1 MDKNKIIEG
10 AAKLVA
16 KGALDKAIREYQK
29 VLDLD
34 PRDMRVLQKMGELYQ
49 KKGDNPQAA
58 SFFTRVA
65 EVYAQ
70 DGFFLKAVALYKQVL
85 KLNPDLVEVNVKLAE
100 LHQHLGLMTEAMAFF
115 QVVVAHHERKGD
127 TKATFATLKKM
138 VDLDPEN
145 VSSRL
150 KLAELYAREQMG
162 GEALGEFK
170 RAAEWLERNNRPDER
185 LRVLERIAA
194 LEPDNV
200 QLARNL
206 AHDYLARGDHKRA
219 LAKLQL
225 CFKADPRDIPTL
237 NLLAQAFTAL
247 NHTSKTL
254 SVYKELAKLYA
265 ERNQHAEARD
275 AWGKIERL
283 DPADADLV
291 AWKTSQRPQTA
302 APREAAPAAPR
313 QARTSVSQAI
323 AQVQAAQPPPPPA
336 PTPAPVTLSREQIQ
350 KLLAETDVYVKY
362 GLHDKALEH
371 LRRIFA
377 VDPENLDAHEKAY
390 VIYRSAGQAAQA
402 TEQLLN
408 VLRLCTRGLE
418 RKRAQQYLD
427 TLLSEAPG
435 HPEMAAFLSVLRPD
449 VVRGGVDPA
458 LMESGDEEEVLLAED
473 GLDSSSDDLAL
484 KSASPGAEDELL
496 AEDDEA
502 MLVDEE
508 PAVADEP
515 LADRRGSPV
524 LVPPAPEMDGYGD
537 AMPYEDAA
545 DRTEVNTALG
555 AYEPDV
561 ESAVELPPDEEVVL
575 TPPPPR
581 APPPRAVPPPA
592 PAPPART
599 AAPPPPPPA
608 ASTLARTAWTQAAYK
623 RPAPAAAPASPAAPP
638 PPAPAPRAIPT
649 TSNGAVART
658 ATNGALPRTTSSS
671 VLVPPPPPALSPAPP
686 PPARAAPK
694 AAPEESGPV
703 TEELN
708 EASFFLDQGLV
719 DEAREVLD
727 TVELVRPGLPRTA
740 SLRERLASVEAA
752 KAARST
758 PTPPPGP
765 HPVPPGVQPIP
776 VSTGN
781 YNLAEEL
788 ADEIQELGAPPE
800 EPAPAGGD
808 FQYSVEEVF
817 SEFKKGLERVVQAG
831 DVDTHYDLGIAY
843 KEMGLLDDAVQVFEV
858 ARRGSQGQPR
868 ELDCLTM
875 IGLLQGMRGDAPQAV
890 AAFRDALASP
900 HAAPREVS
908 LRYELGLAHEAAGAL
923 GKALGQYLAVQKAEP
938 AHRDVADRV
947 RRLSATVRPEE
958 DGPARPGAAGRPA
971 STRPS
976 TPEPAPTAK
985 TRKVGYL

>member
-1 MDKNKIIEG
+1 MDKTKIIEG

-16 KGALDKAIREYQK
+16 KGAFDKAIREYQK

-34 PRDMRVLQKMGELYQ
+34 PRDVRVLQKMGELYQ

-115 QVVVAHHERKGD
+115 QVVVVHHERKGD
-127 TKATFATLKKM
+127 SKATFATLKKM

-162 GEALGEFK
+162 GEALAEFK
-170 RAAEWLERNNRPDER
+170 RSADWLERNNRPDER
-185 LRVLERIAA
+185 LRVLERIAS

-200 QLARNL
+200 QLARSL

-237 NLLAQAFTAL
+237 ILLAQAFTAL

-254 SVYKELAKLYA
+254 SVYKELAKLHA
-265 ERNQHAEARD
+265 ERNQHSESRD

-283 DPADADLV
+283 DPSDPDLL
-291 AWKTSQRPQTA
+291 AWKASQRPTA
-302 APREAAPAAPR
+302 AAPAPAAARP
-313 QARTSVSQAI
+313 ARTSVSQAI
-323 AQVQAAQPPPPPA
+323 AAVQAAAPPPPPPPPA
-336 PTPAPVTLSREQIQ
+336 PAATVSLTREQIL

-390 VIYRSAGQAAQA
+390 VIYRAAGQGAQA

-418 RKRAQQYLD
+418 RQRAQPYLD

-435 HPEMAAFLSVLRPD
+435 HPEMPAFLAVLRPQA
-449 VVRGGVDPA
+449 VRGGADPTLDTA
-458 LMESGDEEEVLLAED
+458 AGDEEVLLADE

-484 KSASPGAEDELL
+484 RNAAGDDELL

-502 MLVDEE
+502 MLVDDGPE
-508 PAVADEP
+508 PSPLRGGADEP
-515 LADRRGSPV
+515 LTGGRGGAV
-524 LVPPAPEMDGYGD
+524 LVPPAPQVDGYGD
-537 AMPYEDAA
+537 ATPYGDEAA
-545 DRTEVNTALG
+545 ERTEMNEALG
-555 AYEPDV
+555 AYEPGV

-575 TPPPPR
+575 TP
-581 APPPRAVPPPA
+581 AP
-592 PAPPART
+592 
-599 AAPPPPPPA
+599 
-608 ASTLARTAWTQAAYK
+608 
-623 RPAPAAAPASPAAPP
+623 
-638 PPAPAPRAIPT
+638 
-649 TSNGAVART
+649 
-658 ATNGALPRTTSSS
+658 
-671 VLVPPPPPALSPAPP
+671 PAPP
-686 PPARAAPK
+686 PPRPAPARAVAPPPAPTGRVASAGTNGAFARTAPAPAPGPTGRPAPAGTNGALRRGAPSPPSTPPPTPAPPAPARAA
-694 AAPEESGPV
+694 ARTAPEESGPI

-708 EASFFLDQGLV
+708 EASFFLDQGLL

-740 SLRERLASVEAA
+740 TLRDRLAALEAA
-752 KAARST
+752 KDAQPST
-758 PTPPPGP
+758 PTPPPRAA
-765 HPVPPGVQPIP
+765 PPGVEPIP
-776 VSTGN
+776 LRTGS

-788 ADEIQELGAPPE
+788 ADELEELGPAPE
-800 EPAPAGGD
+800 EEPTPAPVAD

-817 SEFKKGLERVVQAG
+817 TEFKKGLERVVQRG

-858 ARRGSQGQPR
+858 ARQGCQGQPK
-868 ELDCLTM
+868 EVDCLTM
-875 IGLLQGMRGDAPQAV
+875 IGLLQGMRGDPQLAV

-900 HAAPREVS
+900 HAGPREVS
-908 LRYELGLAHEAAGAL
+908 LRYELALAHEAAGAG
-923 GKALGQYLAVQKAEP
+923 GKALGQYLAVEKAEP
-938 AHRDVADRV
+938 THRDVADRV
-947 RRLSATVRPEE
+947 RRLSATVRPED
-958 DGPARPGAAGRPA
+958 DGPARLATSVAARPVP
-971 STRPS
+971 TRPS
-976 TPEPAPTAK
+976 SADPAPAVPAK